1 MLDIPDDPVIR
12 WIERTGYPPWF
23 HDEYGRLR
31 GEEEDVP
38 DEDEEDE
45 EE

>member
-1 MLDIPDDPVIR
+1 MDIPDDPVIR
-12 WIERTGYPPWF
+12 CAERTGYPPWF
-23 HDEYGRLR
+23 LDDHGRLK

-38 DEDEEDE
+38 NDDEEDE